1 MTIASARGAILV
13 QVGVGIFVVMGFAAF
28 VIDYGVLWASRR
40 QAQNAADAG
49 ALAGATAR
57 AFDETT
63 DPPSGSGAAY
73 QSAVKTA
80 QANLV
85 FGQVPGVAA
94 TWDCPPFKSGRRCVQ
109 VNVFRDGANGG
120 SASPLPAYFANVF
133 RVTSQRVQATATAI
147 VAVANATNCLRPWM
161 IPDKFSGP
169 DWPDPPAPNPP
180 GSGCLPKGSYSPP
193 AGDFYSAPTA
203 ASPGTGYTATGTPN
217 YVGCELALKEGDPK
231 NALAPSFYYEVDL
244 TGGGGSAY
252 ETNISSCVDATK
264 VIGQKLE
271 TLPGNRKGP
280 TKNGVDALIAQDPTA
295 SWNGTTVVNSCA
307 PACAP
312 LSPRIVPIA
321 LFSPQEFYSANRTS
335 GRFFLTIVNMLG
347 FFVEGVDNGGTVT
360 GIIIQEEGDLVSGST
375 VGDQSGF
382 QLMPV
387 LVR

>member
-1 MTIASARGAILV
+1 MNIASARGAILV

-28 VIDYGVLWASRR
+28 VIDYGVLWTSRR

-63 DPPSGSGAAY
+63 DPPSSTGAAH

-94 TWDCPPFKSGRRCVQ
+94 TWDCPPFESGRRCVQ

-120 SASPLPAYFANVF
+120 SASPLPVYFAHVF
-133 RVTSQRVQATATAI
+133 SAVTSQSVRATATAI
-147 VAVANATNCLRPWM
+147 VGVGNATNQLRPWM

-169 DWPDPPAPNPP
+169 DWQPPTPTPPSTGCDASGPFTPPAD
-180 GSGCLPKGSYSPP
+180 SYT
-193 AGDFYSAPTA
+193 APTST
-203 ASPGTGYTATGTPN
+203 SPGTGYTATGTPN
-217 YVGCELALKEGDPK
+217 YRGCRLTLSEGDPHL
-231 NALAPSFYYEVDL
+231 ALSPSFYYEVDL
-244 TGGGGSAY
+244 TGGGGAAY
-252 ETNISSCVDATK
+252 KNNIINGAGVTAK
-264 VIGQKLE
+264 IGDQLL
-271 TLPGNRKGP
+271 TLPGGRKGP
-280 TKNGVDALIAQDPTA
+280 TKQGVDALILQDRTA
-295 SWNGTTVVNSCA
+295 SWNGTQVINSCA

-312 LSPRIVPIA
+312 VSPRIVPIA

-335 GRFFLTIVNMLG
+335 GRFLLTIVNMLG
-347 FFVEGVDNGGTVT
+347 FFVESVDNNGTVT
-360 GIIIQEEGDLVSGST
+360 GILLQNIGDLVISSPT

-382 QLMPV
+382 MLTPL